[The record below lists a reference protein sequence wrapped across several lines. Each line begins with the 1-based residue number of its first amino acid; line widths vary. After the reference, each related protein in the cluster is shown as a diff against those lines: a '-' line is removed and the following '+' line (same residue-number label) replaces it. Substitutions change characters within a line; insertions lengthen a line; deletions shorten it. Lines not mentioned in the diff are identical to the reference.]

1 MLTRKQREL
10 LDYIGSFIAVEGY
23 GPSYDEMRAAMG
35 LKSKSGIHR
44 LVYALEE
51 RGFVAVKPGRARA
64 IWVCDPLASYSTRDL
79 EVELNRRAHRLEA

>member
-10 LDYIGSFIAVEGY
+10 LDYISCFIAVEGY
-23 GPSYDEMRAAMG
+23 GPSFEEMKQALG

-44 LVYALEE
+44 LVRALED
-51 RGFVAVKPGRARA
+51 RGFIATKPNHARA

-79 EVELNRRAHRLEA
+79 QAELDKRAHRLAA